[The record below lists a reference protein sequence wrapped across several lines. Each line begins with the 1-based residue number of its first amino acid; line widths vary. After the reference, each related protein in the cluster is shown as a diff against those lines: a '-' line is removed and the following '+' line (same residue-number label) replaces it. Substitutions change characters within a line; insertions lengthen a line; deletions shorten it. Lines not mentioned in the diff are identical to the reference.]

1 MSSTSRSG
9 MEGRWQEGSGPRAA
23 WLIPPPELAL
33 FSAKEGSRGHLPI
46 GQGKGAQG
54 QAVVGVHP
62 AVSLVAV
69 AGWSPGLAR
78 SSPDI
83 LGSLGPLSSCSKVA
97 PGLSQ
102 GSSPPRRPAL
112 LTLPPS
118 MSHLLTSSV
127 VSLLGLYLCGSLL
140 SPQNLEHC
148 LTHGTSPVPPGWC
161 PE

>member
-33 FSAKEGSRGHLPI
+33 FSAKEGSRGHLPT

-69 AGWSPGLAR
+69 ASWSPGLAR

-83 LGSLGPLSSCSKVA
+83 LEVTRTSVLLFQGRTGPFPRLRPSPSPCAPDTSSQPVA
-97 PGLSQ
+97 PPHLLCGFTVGPVSLWF
-102 GSSPPRRPAL
+102 PAVAPEPRAL
-112 LTLPPS
+112 LDPWYIPS
-118 MSHLLTSSV
+118 PSWV
-127 VSLLGLYLCGSLL
+127 V
-140 SPQNLEHC
+140 P
-148 LTHGTSPVPPGWC
+148 
-161 PE
+161 